1 MAQHETSSSEA
12 TTREPQPGA
21 LATEPAALSAGQIA
35 ARPRVIERRYI
46 WLARG
51 QDLATHIILILACL
65 LVAAPL
71 LYALIGSTQTTAEA
85 YSYPPKLTPGQ
96 AGLRNFQK
104 AWSLGLGRMILNSA
118 FVALAVTIGKTAFSL
133 LAALALVY
141 FAFPGKRLIFFF
153 ILITLM
159 MPVPV
164 RIVSLFDLVQA
175 FKMGDTYYALILPF
189 LASATGTFLFRQH
202 FLSIPSDLVDA
213 ARVDGTGPMRF
224 LVQILIPMSLNTIA
238 ALAVIEIIY
247 VWNQYLWPLII
258 ISSGEKQVIQVGLKM
273 AISAAQGEVDWG
285 MAMAAVVM
293 AMTPPLLALILLQ
306 EQFMRGFALAREK

>member
-1 MAQHETSSSEA
+1 MAP
-12 TTREPQPGA
+12 RE
-21 LATEPAALSAGQIA
+21 
-35 ARPRVIERRYI
+35 ARPDNPVSGEQVAWEAPLLDARRAAAERRYR
-46 WLARG
+46 WLAWGRA
-51 QDLATHIILILACL
+51 LASHLVLILACL

-71 LYALIGSTQTTAEA
+71 LYALVASTQTTAEA

-96 AGLRNFQK
+96 AGIRNFEK
-104 AWSLGLGRMILNSA
+104 AWSLGLGRMMLNST
-118 FVALAVTIGKTAFSL
+118 FVAVAITVGKTAFSL

-141 FAFPGKRLIFFF
+141 FAFPGKRFIFFF
-153 ILITLM
+153 ILVTLM

-164 RIVSLFDLVQA
+164 RIVPLFDLVQA

-213 ARVDGTGPMRF
+213 ARVDGAGPVRF
-224 LVQILIPMSLNTIA
+224 LLQILIPMSLNTIA
-238 ALAVIEIIY
+238 ALAVIELIY

-293 AMTPPLLALILLQ
+293 AMTPPLLVLILLQ
-306 EQFMRGFALAREK
+306 EQFMRGFALSREK